1 MATIIEDNV
10 FFCESECLYVE
21 KLTYVQQIEIQ
32 KTQWSL
38 TAILM
43 KDKYL
48 CDNKYLY
55 VEETTYSKLI
65 KTKKMTAVN
74 GHPFRRQYFFVKES
88 VYI

>member
-1 MATIIEDNV
+1 MKKTVVVNEHHNRRQC
-10 FFCESECLYVE
+10 FFCESECLYME

-48 CDNKYLY
+48 CDNKCLY
-55 VEETTYSKLI
+55 VEKITYSK
-65 KTKKMTAVN
+65 
-74 GHPFRRQYFFVKES
+74 
-88 VYI
+88 